1 MRVPHPRSLR
11 GLIVL
16 GTVLVAAPFI
26 GAVIHA
32 TVQMRVLTQRSTSLI
47 ARTAAATRA
56 GQELARSSTAVERA
70 ARLRLALGDDSMD
83 DVFHQNVQR
92 TEAALTGLVADTD
105 TDSDLNRSGDAVRR
119 RIADLAAAF
128 SDASAR
134 SAKAGDPALRA
145 AIERYTPIAGD
156 LSRLDR
162 QLADRTAASLSDIQ
176 ASTATTESRLY
187 RELAVILPVSILLV
201 VGFLTAL
208 ARPLR
213 RIDRAIDALGRG
225 HYDGPV
231 EVGGPAYLVK
241 LGAQLEWLRLRL
253 IEVGEAKNRFLRH
266 MSHELKTPLASIR
279 EGTELL
285 LEGAVGA
292 LSPEQREVASIL
304 RDNGVKLQR
313 HIENLLSYSAWEA
326 QTGSLELEEFPLRDL
341 LRTVIDAHRMTLL
354 THHLRLTVDV
364 GDVTVTADRGKLRLI
379 LDNLLSNAV
388 KYTPDNGSI
397 DIRATTDGAG
407 LIVEVIDTGPGI
419 APEDR
424 ERLFEAFY
432 TGRSEANGP
441 LRGTGIGLS
450 VVLEFTEAHGGR
462 IELVD
467 GEGTGAHFRLRLP
480 AYPRPAR
487 KPAVLHDA

>member
-1 MRVPHPRSLR
+1 MRFPHPRSLR

-16 GTVLVAAPFI
+16 GTVLIAAPFI
-26 GAVIHA
+26 GAVVHA
-32 TVQMRVLTQRSTSLI
+32 TVQMRVLTHRSTALI

-70 ARLRLALGDDSMD
+70 ARLRLALGDASMD
-83 DVFHQNVQR
+83 DVFHEHVR
-92 TEAALTGLVADTD
+92 RTADALAALSTDDDTEAGRL
-105 TDSDLNRSGDAVRR
+105 GDAIRA
-119 RIADLAAAF
+119 RITDLTAAYEEAGT
-128 SDASAR
+128 R
-134 SAKAGDPALRA
+134 SAKPGDPALRA
-145 AIERYTPIAGD
+145 AVDHYALITGD
-156 LSRLDR
+156 LTRLD
-162 QLADRTAASLSDIQ
+162 QHLAQRTAASLSDLQ

-201 VGFLTAL
+201 VGFLSAL
-208 ARPLR
+208 SRPLR

-225 HYDGPV
+225 HYTAPV
-231 EVGGPAYLVK
+231 EVGGPADLVK
-241 LGAQLEWLRLRL
+241 LGSQLEWLRLRL

-285 LEGAVGA
+285 LEGAVGP
-292 LSPEQREVASIL
+292 LGPEQREVASIL
-304 RDNGVKLQR
+304 RDNGIKLQR

-326 QTGSLELEEFPLRDL
+326 QTGTLDLEEFPLRDL
-341 LRTVIDAHRMTLL
+341 VRTVIDAHRMTLL

-364 GDVTVTADRGKLRLI
+364 GDLTVTADRGKLRLI

-388 KYTPDNGSI
+388 KYTPDNGAI
-397 DIRATTDGAG
+397 DIRATMEGAG
-407 LIVEVIDTGPGI
+407 LILDVMDSGPGI

-424 ERLFEAFY
+424 PRLFEAFY

-450 VVLEFTEAHGGR
+450 VVLEFTEAHGGT

-467 GEGTGAHFRLRLP
+467 GVSTGAHFRLRLP
-480 AYPRPAR
+480 AYPRSTR
-487 KPAVLHDA
+487 KPAVFHDA

>member
-1 MRVPHPRSLR
+1 
-11 GLIVL
+11 
-16 GTVLVAAPFI
+16 
-26 GAVIHA
+26 
-32 TVQMRVLTQRSTSLI
+32 
-47 ARTAAATRA
+47 
-56 GQELARSSTAVERA
+56 
-70 ARLRLALGDDSMD
+70 
-83 DVFHQNVQR
+83 
-92 TEAALTGLVADTD
+92 
-105 TDSDLNRSGDAVRR
+105 
-119 RIADLAAAF
+119 
-128 SDASAR
+128 
-134 SAKAGDPALRA
+134 
-145 AIERYTPIAGD
+145 
-156 LSRLDR
+156 
-162 QLADRTAASLSDIQ
+162 
-176 ASTATTESRLY
+176 
-187 RELAVILPVSILLV
+187 
-201 VGFLTAL
+201 
-208 ARPLR
+208 
-213 RIDRAIDALGRG
+213 
-225 HYDGPV
+225 
-231 EVGGPAYLVK
+231 
-241 LGAQLEWLRLRL
+241 
-253 IEVGEAKNRFLRH
+253 
-266 MSHELKTPLASIR
+266 
-279 EGTELL
+279 
-285 LEGAVGA
+285 
-292 LSPEQREVASIL
+292 VASIL